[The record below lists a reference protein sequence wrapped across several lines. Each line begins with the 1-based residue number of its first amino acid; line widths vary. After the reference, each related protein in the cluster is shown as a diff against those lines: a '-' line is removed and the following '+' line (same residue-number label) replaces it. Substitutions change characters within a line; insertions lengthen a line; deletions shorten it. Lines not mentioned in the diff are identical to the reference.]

1 MILPRRYFFFLVIT
15 LAGACAEKRRPD
27 LPRALTPAEI
37 NEYFPRSEP
46 LAVSPLEIVMQQHGL
61 LDLQEIDPE
70 IRVDLKYS
78 SRDNFVGEDLYGTLE
93 LAYLQP
99 EPARALAEASRLLQ
113 RDNPYLRL
121 LLYDA
126 ARPLKVQEMLWQKG
140 VNWND
145 YPAHFKRGTYIQRRK
160 TVRKFT
166 TEELEKLP
174 EKHEAR
180 RNPDLMVE
188 RTDYF
193 PLELPPLAKVY
204 NRARVLF
211 LGHPPEVLGED

>member
-1 MILPRRYFFFLVIT
+1 MKMTSTLAAMATVYFNRLLPRFFPPEYSERMPTFDARVWNVPNIQEGANAFLWR
-15 LAGACAEKRRPD
+15 EQD
-27 LPRALTPAEI
+27 
-37 NEYFPRSEP
+37 
-46 LAVSPLEIVMQQHGL
+46 
-61 LDLQEIDPE
+61 
-70 IRVDLKYS
+70 
-78 SRDNFVGEDLYGTLE
+78 GTKN
-93 LAYLQP
+93 
-99 EPARALAEASRLLQ
+99 SISM
-113 RDNPYLRL
+113 
-121 LLYDA
+121 A
-126 ARPLKVQEMLWQKG
+126 ARCYYSHQELMNKNGSEMQEMLWQKG